1 MYSERVKIY
10 VTTTNGNH
18 YSKVEVIHSDGSY
31 HAENHA
37 VNNIIS
43 LAWDTDSIDVD
54 WCYI

>member
-31 HAENHA
+31 HAVNHA

-43 LAWDTDSIDVD
+43 LAWDTDSINVD